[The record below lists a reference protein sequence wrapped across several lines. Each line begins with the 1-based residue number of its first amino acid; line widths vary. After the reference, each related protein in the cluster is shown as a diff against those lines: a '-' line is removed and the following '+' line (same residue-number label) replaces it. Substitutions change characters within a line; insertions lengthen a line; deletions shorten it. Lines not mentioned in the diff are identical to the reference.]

1 MEVQYSQ
8 VSSLQAPLKSQIDSI
23 KASFPI
29 NANILSTLLL
39 GSCSRGT
46 ATYRSDIDILVVIDG
61 EILNYGVVTSTR
73 DWIESEFEKKAQL
86 STLTQPLEVQFTI
99 VLKSVFNTSEPAMRD
114 ALSHAIALVDPLHLF
129 KNFQERK

>member
-1 MEVQYSQ
+1 M
-8 VSSLQAPLKSQIDSI
+8 
-23 KASFPI
+23 KAD
-29 NANILSTLLL
+29 ILSVLLL

-61 EILNYGVVTSTR
+61 EILNYGVVIANR
-73 DWIESEFEKKAQL
+73 DWIEAEFEKKAQL

-114 ALSHAIALVDPLHLF
+114 ALSHAIVLADPRHLF